1 MDLAT
6 CTLADFSPF
15 IGQSFLL
22 EESVTLELRAAQPGR
37 GRPGAR
43 EGFSLHFLG
52 PRQPP
57 LPQRL
62 YTLKHAQLGEL
73 LLFLV
78 PIAES
83 TDGRTYEAVFT

>member
-15 IGQSFLL
+15 LGQTFTA
-22 EESVTLELRAAQPGR
+22 EEGVGLVLGAAHPGR
-37 GRPGAR
+37 PRAGAR
-43 EGFSLHFLG
+43 TGFSLHFVG
-52 PRQPP
+52 PRLPA

-62 YTLKHAQLGEL
+62 HALNHPALGEL

-78 PIAES
+78 PISEDS
-83 TDGRTYEAVFT
+83 TGRTYEAVFT